1 MNPSKLKILT
11 GRDFRLAAYVI
22 VFLSVLSLIGRYT
35 PDYLTHQVLSAV
47 VDTLFLYLILVACR
61 VRSWVQYTIGVALR
75 FYLCVYFA
83 VCVYHWSLYGQLPG
97 LPAIYALLDTNGAE
111 AVGFLIGTS
120 NWRSLLITFV
130 SLMGMLIL
138 MKGTEVQIVRP
149 PVALSYVLIAF
160 GIGLASSTHPIV
172 YTNNPLLFS
181 AINFREAIAQKAQF
195 KKMLS
200 RLAHDNAN
208 AIAVRQLSDH
218 IIVIGESL
226 SKRHMQLYGYARET
240 NPKLSE
246 MKSSLF
252 VDQNAYSNHGTTVL
266 SLLDMLTVNKGDQ
279 DNEERA
285 TFISLIKQAG
295 YRVAWIS
302 NQQSVG
308 DADTWVS
315 VLAGQGD
322 RTYFLNRRGWTEG
335 VSFDSVVLPELENE
349 LHNVGP
355 EIIFVHLLGSH
366 AAYGFRYPATYSYF
380 NQCSQ
385 RILGCAGGFLVSKVD
400 EYDNSVR
407 YNDAIVA
414 EIIKIAM
421 RNNVAS
427 VTYLSDHGESLGAN
441 SVFGHE
447 ENTGNPDIH
456 RVPLLFYIRPG
467 YEVDR
472 DTLRANLNRCWVN
485 SSFISTMSDLIGVR
499 HDLFVESKSLFRK
512 AYQEDSEICTR
523 FAR

>member
-1 MNPSKLKILT
+1 
-11 GRDFRLAAYVI
+11 
-22 VFLSVLSLIGRYT
+22 
-35 PDYLTHQVLSAV
+35 
-47 VDTLFLYLILVACR
+47 LILVACR
-61 VRSWVQYTIGVALR
+61 VRSWVQQTLGAALR

-83 VCVYHWSLYGQLPG
+83 LCVYHWSLYGQLPG
-97 LPAIYALLDTNGAE
+97 LPAVYALFDTNGAE
-111 AVGFLIGTS
+111 AVGFLVGTF
-120 NWRSLLITFV
+120 NWRALLITFL

-138 MKGTEVQIVRP
+138 MKGTQVQIVRSR
-149 PVALSYVLIAF
+149 VALAYVLVAF
-160 GIGLASSTHPIV
+160 GIAWASATHPIV

-181 AINFREAIAQKAQF
+181 AFNFRAAIVQKAEF

-200 RLAHDNAN
+200 SLTHGNTN
-208 AIAVRQLSDH
+208 VMAVGQLGDH
-218 IIVIGESL
+218 IIIIGEAL

-246 MKSSLF
+246 MKGSLF

-266 SLLDMLTVNKGDQ
+266 SLLDMLAINKGDNG
-279 DNEERA
+279 NEERA

-302 NQQSVG
+302 NQQSIG
-308 DADTWVS
+308 DTDTWVS
-315 VLAGQGD
+315 VLAGQAD
-322 RTYFLNRRGWTEG
+322 RTYFLNRRGWAEG

-366 AAYGFRYPATYSYF
+366 AAYGLRYPPNYSYF

-385 RILGCAGGFLVSKVD
+385 RTPGCADGFWWGRVN

-414 EIIKIAM
+414 EIIKIAI
-421 RNNVAS
+421 RNNVAP
-427 VTYLSDHGESLGAN
+427 VTYLSDHGESLGEGN
-441 SVFGHE
+441 SVFGHG
-447 ENTGNPDIH
+447 ENTGIPDIH

-485 SSFISTMSDLIGVR
+485 SSFISTMSDLVGVR

-512 AYQEDSEICTR
+512 AYQEESEICAR